1 MSDPNNEELELVELT
16 PAQKKRRR
24 NRNIAIAVT
33 LSVLVVIFYAVTMLK
48 IGANIVNRAM

>member
-16 PAQKKRRR
+16 PAQQKRRR

-33 LSVLVVIFYAVTMLK
+33 LGVLVVIFYAVTMLK